1 MPRRRSQTQLTTRH
15 QEHQPDQSNPDYT
28 QFRNQVN
35 AWFQDVFQD
44 TDSKTGYLIKA
55 PKGFYGSR
63 LKQLVRYVY
72 QQSNEIKAIQTQQ
85 QIRSSSLCLYI
96 GHVITF
102 LSVYVLP
109 ILLALTVAYLY
120 YSADVTPI
128 VTPSPPLQTDVI
140 TVNSTDSS
148 HWYSV
153 AQGAGNLVGNFARNL
168 LSVPVGFAASTVD
181 RVLHVQEGLNFFQT
195 YGYRFLYAILI
206 GFSVYLLT
214 LLVLKLLLNIHQL
227 VAKQWTLWSAQQLFL
242 RETEET
248 IERAITS
255 IVRPFLI
262 KSYEQLLCQTSEDQ
276 PMNQKTRAFV
286 KRMYL
291 AYNNDLNMLRE
302 SLFERAETHVKAIP
316 FSELLNQGQVS
327 KQYLNGLYRLI
338 RDSDQQLSM
347 LLFDLNHELARIPTE
362 SKRLLMN

>member
-1 MPRRRSQTQLTTRH
+1 
-15 QEHQPDQSNPDYT
+15 
-28 QFRNQVN
+28 
-35 AWFQDVFQD
+35 
-44 TDSKTGYLIKA
+44 
-55 PKGFYGSR
+55 
-63 LKQLVRYVY
+63 
-72 QQSNEIKAIQTQQ
+72 
-85 QIRSSSLCLYI
+85 
-96 GHVITF
+96 
-102 LSVYVLP
+102 
-109 ILLALTVAYLY
+109 LTVAYLY

-128 VTPSPPLQTDVI
+128 VTPSPSPATDVI
-140 TVNSTDSS
+140 TVNTTDSS
-148 HWYSV
+148 HWYSI

-181 RVLHVQEGLNFFQT
+181 RVLHVQEGLDFFQT
-195 YGYRFLYAILI
+195 YGYRFIWALVI
-206 GFSVYLLT
+206 GLSVYLLT
-214 LLVLKLLLNIHQL
+214 LLVLKLLLNIQHL
-227 VAKQWTLWSAQQLFL
+227 VAKQWTLWAAQHLFL

-248 IERAITS
+248 IERAITG

-262 KSYEQLLCQTSEDQ
+262 KSYEQLLCQTSEGE

-286 KRMYL
+286 KSMYL

-302 SLFERAETHVKAIP
+302 SLFERAETHIKAIP
-316 FSELLNQGQVS
+316 FSELLNQGQIS